1 MKYVYDTENL
11 KRYEFP
17 THINDIVLCRSEAE
31 HSEVF
36 VVVLEPGKAPPLH
49 KHDDTEQIFYILEGQ
64 GALTIQDEADAISVK
79 PGDVVRVPPK
89 TYHSIRAEGGP
100 MRYLAIDSFGDGH
113 NEDEPTWD
121 AHARVMCRENGWDYD
136 RVVE

>member
-113 NEDEPTWD
+113 NEDVPTWD